1 MKVKEELARVYKCIK
16 LYLPIKSTTIE
27 FPSNNEKPNKTHG
40 RYGASKFIKPKK
52 LIRTYGFLR
61 LQIYTNMMVKAC
73 PKNTKFTNKPIHL
86 FPVKENKTDSFLQL
100 IFTLLLLIYFP
111 YNDNLT

>member
-1 MKVKEELARVYKCIK
+1 MKVKEELAKVYKCTK
-16 LYLPIKSTTIE
+16 LHLPIKSTTIE

-73 PKNTKFTNKPIHL
+73 PKKTKFTNNPIHL
-86 FPVKENKTDSFLQL
+86 FPIKENKTFGFIQFILT
-100 IFTLLLLIYFP
+100 FFFLIYFC
-111 YNDNLT
+111 

>member
-1 MKVKEELARVYKCIK
+1 MQYKCSLQYKFIMKVKEELAKVYKCNK

-52 LIRTYGFLR
+52 LIRT
-61 LQIYTNMMVKAC
+61 
-73 PKNTKFTNKPIHL
+73 
-86 FPVKENKTDSFLQL
+86 
-100 IFTLLLLIYFP
+100 
-111 YNDNLT
+111 